1 MRLFSSKRSAC
12 STLSALAGI
21 ALVALAACEA
31 PTAAPLSSAQP
42 PEAPGSGAA
51 LPPGHPPIAPQGMG
65 PHGGAQPGTHGGS
78 MPAPGPAAEAPIAYK
93 MPAAWAKVD
102 HPSRMRLA
110 THKVPRAEGDGED
123 AELTVSI
130 AGGDTASN
138 IARWKGQF
146 TGGSPGKEQDRS
158 TADLKITIVELD
170 GAYQGMGMQVK
181 ADDQPKASYGML
193 AAIVSIEGS
202 SESTF
207 FKLTGPKKTVDA
219 ARAGFDE
226 LVSSFARR

>member
-1 MRLFSSKRSAC
+1 
-12 STLSALAGI
+12 
-21 ALVALAACEA
+21 
-31 PTAAPLSSAQP
+31 
-42 PEAPGSGAA
+42 
-51 LPPGHPPIAPQGMG
+51 MG
-65 PHGGAQPGTHGGS
+65 QPGTHGGT

-93 MPAAWAKVD
+93 MPDAWSKVD

-110 THKVPRAEGDGED
+110 TYKVPRVEGDTED

-146 TGGSPGKEQDRS
+146 SGGSPGREQDRS

-181 ADDQPKASYGML
+181 ADDPPKPSYGML
-193 AAIVSIEGS
+193 AAIVGIEGS

-219 ARAGFDE
+219 ARASFDE